1 VAGAA
6 APGRPENTEPNEIRL
21 VIPATAEYV
30 RLARLTVA
38 GLASRMGFTFDEVE
52 DLRIAVDELH
62 HCLLGSSG
70 SEATLTLTCAI
81 RPEGLEVEGVAS
93 FGPDGAP
100 PAPKLSDFS
109 TRILRVVVD
118 EYECNA
124 EEPQPSFRLLKR
136 HSRDE

>member
-6 APGRPENTEPNEIRL
+6 APGRPENIEPNEIRL

-70 SEATLTLTCAI
+70 PESTLTLTCAI
-81 RPEGLEVEGVAS
+81 LSEGLVIEGVAS
-93 FGPDGAP
+93 FGPDRARP
-100 PAPKLSDFS
+100 TPKLSDFS
-109 TRILRVVVD
+109 TRILRAVVD
-118 EYECNA
+118 EYQCDSGD
-124 EEPQPSFRLLKR
+124 PQPSFRLLKR
-136 HSRDE
+136 HRPGT

>member
-6 APGRPENTEPNEIRL
+6 APGQSEKIEPNEIRL
-21 VIPATAEYV
+21 VIPATAEFV

-70 SEATLTLTCAI
+70 GGATLTLTCAI
-81 RPEGLEVEGVAS
+81 RTEGLEVAGVAS
-93 FGPDGAP
+93 FGPNGAG
-100 PAPKLSDFS
+100 PARKLSDFS
-109 TRILRVVVD
+109 TRILRAVVD
-118 EYECNA
+118 EYQCHP

-136 HSRDE
+136 HKRK